1 MTGAGRGC
9 RLWVMI
15 LVMVAAGLLLWVG
28 VILLLDRENGPDG
41 QIADRLRRHERPGPL
56 ADEAER
62 WLRGDQAS

>member
-1 MTGAGRGC
+1 
-9 RLWVMI
+9 VI
-15 LVMVAAGLLLWVG
+15 LVMVAVGLCLWVG
-28 VILLLDRENGPDG
+28 VILLLDRESGPDG